1 MFQIM
6 DSDKPFDPTDGLLVP
21 YAMRSTFSDRRRK
34 ARRLRLVKL
43 LGPVITVA
51 ILIAT
56 FFALRAALSTV
67 SLGEVMSALA
77 GVPAGNVLASL
88 GLVALSYFFLT
99 GYDVLGLHYLGRRLP
114 YPQIALGSFASY
126 AFANNLGFA
135 LLTGGSV
142 RYRIYA
148 PAGVTTSD
156 VAILTTMCGLT
167 FALSAT
173 LVVALCLV
181 LQPVLLSGI
190 IGLPPVINLLLGLA
204 LLGGLGR
211 YLWWVWQ
218 GSRALTWGNWRLPLP
233 GFGSTIGQFAV
244 GAGDLAC
251 AAGALYLLLPADPGI
266 SYWVFVGVFA
276 TAMTLGLI
284 SHVPGGVGVFEGI
297 ILLTVPGATSGE
309 VLASLLVFRILYYL
323 LPLGAGLALMVWHET
338 RDMPDA
344 RSWRKLLK
352 RLLRP
357 MESRA

>member
-1 MFQIM
+1 MFQIL
-6 DSDKPFDPTDGLLVP
+6 DSDRAFDPSDGLLVP
-21 YAMRSTFSDRRRK
+21 YAMRSPVSERERKQRRK
-34 ARRLRLVKL
+34 LLAKV
-43 LGPVITVA
+43 LGPAITIGIV
-51 ILIAT
+51 LAT
-56 FFALRAALSTV
+56 FFALRQALKSV
-67 SLGEVMSALA
+67 SLSDVMVALA
-77 GVPAGNVLASL
+77 SVPPGHVLASL

-99 GYDVLGLHYLGRRLP
+99 GYDVLGLHYLGRRMP
-114 YPQIALGSFASY
+114 YSRVALGSFTSY

-142 RYRIYA
+142 RYRLYS

-167 FALSAT
+167 FALSAA

-181 LQPVLLSGI
+181 LQPVLLSSI
-190 IGLPPVINLLLGLA
+190 IGLPPVLNFLLGLG
-204 LLGGLGR
+204 LLAALGR
-211 YLWWVWQ
+211 YLWWVWN
-218 GSRALTWGNWRLPLP
+218 GSRAFAWGSWRLPLP

-276 TAMTLGLI
+276 TAMTLGLL

-297 ILLTVPGATSGE
+297 ILFTVPGATAGE

-323 LPLGAGLALMVWHET
+323 LPLGLGLGLMLWHET
-338 RDMPDA
+338 RDVPEA
-344 RSWRKLLK
+344 RNWRTLLK
-352 RLLRP
+352 LITRP
-357 MESRA
+357 AATRA